1 MNEVKEPK
9 HEPKTLSVNYQAY
22 NQACEFAKDKLTTFE
37 AITDWIASKVD
48 ISKVN
53 LEALNKDVSAEFK
66 RAYIE
71 QNSGITNIELSFEKI
86 AYLTELDDTQLKEMI
101 FVFYENASDLNF
113 KKGKASAEKIDIKNY
128 TRFTRSQNEND
139 KVEAVTKLIEA
150 LDEVAKHTKVYK
162 GTIQQALGNFVLH
175 HRGSDSLMLNL
186 ALLPRVFK

>member
-53 LEALNKDVSAEFK
+53 LEALNKDVSAEFQ

-71 QNSGITNIELSFEKI
+71 QNSGITNIELSFDKI

-101 FVFYENASDLNF
+101 FVFYENASDL
-113 KKGKASAEKIDIKNY
+113 
-128 TRFTRSQNEND
+128 RSQNEND

-162 GTIQQALGNFVLH
+162 ATIQSALGNFVIH

>member
-53 LEALNKDVSAEFK
+53 LE
-66 RAYIE
+66 
-71 QNSGITNIELSFEKI
+71 
-86 AYLTELDDTQLKEMI
+86 TELDDTQLKEMI

-162 GTIQQALGNFVLH
+162 GTIQSALGNFVIH